1 MSRIEP
7 SNIIKGSEKAPLVNS
22 EQNPATINKNRPRNN
37 NRISSFRRKLAKI
50 AKCVSENFL
59 CCVSSSSLNDPP
71 NSEKLGVNRS
81 NTLVRRPSRISQ
93 NSNIRDHNDNSINIL
108 ENGNSSLE
116 AAQTPLLNSSVPTT
130 IQNINL
136 SNSDPSEKIYSNP
149 NNSAPKLSLKK
160 SNSTDMLT
168 PKKEKAPSKSIDF
181 PLDIIHSVSP
191 SIDQDVSEDSDV
203 KNDSY
208 VFVNRSAPKL
218 DLDIGASFQKQE
230 DEILNAGP
238 DSFYLSAL
246 NKSTILNSVAP
257 LNDFNSPIT
266 SVSETSTQK
275 TDENL
280 RSEIASPTDN
290 IASESSERLV
300 THVSQHFLL
309 EPILTEHWG
318 RKCLVLDLDETLV
331 HSSFRPIEN
340 PDFIVPVILYG
351 QEHSVYVAKRPGVD
365 KFLLE
370 TSKHYELV
378 VFTASLSMYADPV
391 LDLLDK
397 SGLITYR
404 LFRESCNLYNMNYVK
419 DLSRLGRPLEST
431 IIIDNSPA
439 SYAFQPQNAIPVTSW
454 FSDLHDTE
462 LADMTPFLIDLA
474 KVDDVSA
481 VLSLKYKRA

>member
-1 MSRIEP
+1 MEP
-7 SNIIKGSEKAPLVNS
+7 SNINKGSEKAPLVNS
-22 EQNPATINKNRPRNN
+22 SQNPTTINNNRPKNKK
-37 NRISSFRRKLAKI
+37 RISSFRRKLAKI
-50 AKCVSENFL
+50 AKCVSENFF
-59 CCVSSSSLNDPP
+59 CCVSSSSLSDSP
-71 NSEKLGVNRS
+71 NNENFDANRS
-81 NTLVRRPSRISQ
+81 NTLVRRSSKISQ
-93 NSNIRDHNDNSINIL
+93 NSNNQNFNDNSIHLL
-108 ENGNSSLE
+108 ENGNSSDSSLKAE
-116 AAQTPLLNSSVPTT
+116 QTPLLNSSDPTT
-130 IQNINL
+130 TQNTKL
-136 SNSDPSEKIYSNP
+136 SNSDPSEKNSSNSNKTP
-149 NNSAPKLSLKK
+149 PKLSLKK
-160 SNSTDMLT
+160 STSTNMLT
-168 PKKEKAPSKSIDF
+168 PTKELAPSKSINI

-191 SIDQDVSEDSDV
+191 SIDEDVSEDSDV

-208 VFVNRSAPKL
+208 VFINRSAPKL

-246 NKSTILNSVAP
+246 NKSTILNSVSP

-370 TSKHYELV
+370 TSKYYELV

-397 SGLITYR
+397 SGLITHR

-439 SYAFQPQNAIPVTSW
+439 SYAFQPQNAIPITSW